1 MGPDEAKAPLV
12 TEVRIQP
19 TREPPILAF
28 ASITLWGLLV
38 VHDLRILLRRDGS
51 TVVLM
56 PRMHSP
62 EGGWT
67 TVAHPVN
74 EETRLAIEAA
84 VLHAYRLSRAAVPSG
99 ATTLPGATAVSGA
112 TTVPSATAVS
122 SATAISSAT
131 AVSGIERA
139 ANPASVP
146 ADVDRRTA

>member
-1 MGPDEAKAPLV
+1 MGPDEARAPLV

-51 TVVLM
+51 RVVLM

-74 EETRLAIEAA
+74 EETRLTIEAA
-84 VLHAYRLSRAAVPSG
+84 VLEAYALARRPV
-99 ATTLPGATAVSGA
+99 LPGPAATSGVA
-112 TTVPSATAVS
+112 AEDSSLASLPST
-122 SATAISSAT
+122 
-131 AVSGIERA
+131 G
-139 ANPASVP
+139 
-146 ADVDRRTA
+146 DRRTA

>member
-1 MGPDEAKAPLV
+1 MEPDEARVALI

-74 EETRLAIEAA
+74 EETRMAIERA
-84 VLHAYRLSRAAVPSG
+84 VLHAYAQAC
-99 ATTLPGATAVSGA
+99 PGAGHD
-112 TTVPSATAVS
+112 
-122 SATAISSAT
+122 ATAISG
-131 AVSGIERA
+131 AVGLPAVA
-139 ANPASVP
+139 AIRGA
-146 ADVDRRTA
+146 AGLRTA

>member
-1 MGPDEAKAPLV
+1 MGPDEASGPLV

-56 PRMHSP
+56 PRTHSP
-62 EGGWT
+62 EGGWA

-74 EETRLAIEAA
+74 EETRVAIETA
-84 VLHAYRLSRAAVPSG
+84 VLSAYTQARAAALPAVAAVPG
-99 ATTLPGATAVSGA
+99 A
-112 TTVPSATAVS
+112 
-122 SATAISSAT
+122 
-131 AVSGIERA
+131 IEL
-139 ANPASVP
+139 ASP
-146 ADVDRRTA
+146 

>member
-1 MGPDEAKAPLV
+1 MGPGEANVPLV

-38 VHDLRILLRRDGS
+38 VHDLRILVRRDGS

-56 PRMHSP
+56 PRMHSA

-74 EETRLAIEAA
+74 EETRLEIEAA
-84 VLHAYRLSRAAVPSG
+84 VLGAYAKARAAARSEAAG
-99 ATTLPGATAVSGA
+99 VSGEVA
-112 TTVPSATAVS
+112 PPAVAPVP
-122 SATAISSAT
+122 
-131 AVSGIERA
+131 A
-139 ANPASVP
+139 AN
-146 ADVDRRTA
+146 RRLA

>member
-1 MGPDEAKAPLV
+1 MGLDEAGASLV

-56 PRMHSP
+56 PRVHSP
-62 EGGWT
+62 DGGWA

-74 EETRLAIEAA
+74 EETRLAIERA
-84 VLHAYRLSRAAVPSG
+84 VLRAYEQNRLAAKSEPAAVPG
-99 ATTLPGATAVSGA
+99 
-112 TTVPSATAVS
+112 
-122 SATAISSAT
+122 AISLAS
-131 AVSGIERA
+131 SGPEAREA
-139 ANPASVP
+139 
-146 ADVDRRTA
+146 DRRTASAR

>member
-1 MGPDEAKAPLV
+1 MGSDEAGVSLV

-74 EETRLAIEAA
+74 EETRVAIETAVLSAYAETRAAA
-84 VLHAYRLSRAAVPSG
+84 VRPAVAAVPASIE
-99 ATTLPGATAVSGA
+99 LSNPCQVPGEAKY
-112 TTVPSATAVS
+112 
-122 SATAISSAT
+122 
-131 AVSGIERA
+131 
-139 ANPASVP
+139 
-146 ADVDRRTA
+146 RTA

>member
-1 MGPDEAKAPLV
+1 MGPDEASVPLV

-62 EGGWT
+62 EGGWA

-74 EETRLAIEAA
+74 EETRVAIETA
-84 VLHAYRLSRAAVPSG
+84 VLSAYAQTRAAARPDAV
-99 ATTLPGATAVSGA
+99 AVSGA
-112 TTVPSATAVS
+112 IELSSPSPVPGGA
-122 SATAISSAT
+122 
-131 AVSGIERA
+131 
-139 ANPASVP
+139 
-146 ADVDRRTA
+146 DRRTA

>member
-1 MGPDEAKAPLV
+1 MGPDEASVSLV

-38 VHDLRILLRRDGS
+38 VHDLRVLLRRDGS

-74 EETRLAIEAA
+74 EETRVAIETA
-84 VLHAYRLSRAAVPSG
+84 VLSAYRQSRDAARPDAAAVPCAIGLSSPCP
-99 ATTLPGATAVSGA
+99 APGV
-112 TTVPSATAVS
+112 
-122 SATAISSAT
+122 
-131 AVSGIERA
+131 
-139 ANPASVP
+139 
-146 ADVDRRTA
+146 VDRRTA

>member
-1 MGPDEAKAPLV
+1 MGPDEANVPLV

-74 EETRLAIEAA
+74 EETRVAIETA
-84 VLHAYRLSRAAVPSG
+84 VLSAYTQARVAVGSAAAVPG
-99 ATTLPGATAVSGA
+99 ALKLPSPCP
-112 TTVPSATAVS
+112 VP
-122 SATAISSAT
+122 
-131 AVSGIERA
+131 GE
-139 ANPASVP
+139 
-146 ADVDRRTA
+146 VDRRTA

>member
-1 MGPDEAKAPLV
+1 MGPDEASVSLV

-62 EGGWT
+62 EGGWA

-74 EETRLAIEAA
+74 EETRVAIETA
-84 VLHAYRLSRAAVPSG
+84 VLSAYAQARAAARSAAVPG
-99 ATTLPGATAVSGA
+99 AIELSSPRPVPG
-112 TTVPSATAVS
+112 
-122 SATAISSAT
+122 
-131 AVSGIERA
+131 E
-139 ANPASVP
+139 
-146 ADVDRRTA
+146 VDRRTA

>member
-1 MGPDEAKAPLV
+1 MGPDEANVPLV

-74 EETRLAIEAA
+74 EETRVAIETAVLSAYAQARAAA
-84 VLHAYRLSRAAVPSG
+84 VTPAVAAVPPAIDLSS
-99 ATTLPGATAVSGA
+99 PCSVSGE
-112 TTVPSATAVS
+112 V
-122 SATAISSAT
+122 
-131 AVSGIERA
+131 
-139 ANPASVP
+139 N
-146 ADVDRRTA
+146 RRTA

>member
-1 MGPDEAKAPLV
+1 MVPDEASVPLV

-28 ASITLWGLLV
+28 ATITLWGLLV
-38 VHDLRILLRRDGS
+38 VHDLRILVRRDGS

-74 EETRLAIEAA
+74 EETRLEIETA
-84 VLHAYRLSRAAVPSG
+84 VLSAYAKVRAAARSAAAAG
-99 ATTLPGATAVSGA
+99 PGGVER
-112 TTVPSATAVS
+112 PSA
-122 SATAISSAT
+122 SAIP
-131 AVSGIERA
+131 A
-139 ANPASVP
+139 AA
-146 ADVDRRTA
+146 DRRTA

>member
-1 MGPDEAKAPLV
+1 MGTDEATVSLV

-62 EGGWT
+62 EGGWA

-74 EETRLAIEAA
+74 EETRVAIEKA
-84 VLHAYRLSRAAVPSG
+84 VLNAYAHNRAAARPEKAAAPEAVQLSSPCPVPS
-99 ATTLPGATAVSGA
+99 
-112 TTVPSATAVS
+112 
-122 SATAISSAT
+122 
-131 AVSGIERA
+131 E
-139 ANPASVP
+139 
-146 ADVDRRTA
+146 VDRRTA